1 VQKGL
6 GVAWLPWSLAAGACQ
21 QKKIVPLAGKALE
34 IAFEVRMVRAKRRL
48 SPLAEGLWEA
58 VIPA

>member
-1 VQKGL
+1 
-6 GVAWLPWSLAAGACQ
+6 
-21 QKKIVPLAGKALE
+21 VPLAGKALE